1 MVPEKLKNYMFNEN
15 DFFNEGFV
23 VTDPEKHELVKKLA
37 AMITDDIQV
46 HSAKD
51 ITTDMPDYWILDR
64 LLNKEQVK
72 FMLSFKKK
80 RTVKLV
86 PEEMAKRNNLT
97 PEEAEKM
104 AEAICGLYEDQKE
117 LRQLSDNCM
126 AFIRNHFMIEEAE
139 RIIRLDIQP

>member
-23 VTDPEKHELVKKLA
+23 PADPEKHELVKKLA

-64 LLNKEQVK
+64 LLNKEQQTGRQRGQYTDGCQGK
-72 FMLSFKKK
+72 GNSLGSFPALLKHLPIPLLS
-80 RTVKLV
+80 
-86 PEEMAKRNNLT
+86 
-97 PEEAEKM
+97 
-104 AEAICGLYEDQKE
+104 
-117 LRQLSDNCM
+117 
-126 AFIRNHFMIEEAE
+126 
-139 RIIRLDIQP
+139 IIPMTS